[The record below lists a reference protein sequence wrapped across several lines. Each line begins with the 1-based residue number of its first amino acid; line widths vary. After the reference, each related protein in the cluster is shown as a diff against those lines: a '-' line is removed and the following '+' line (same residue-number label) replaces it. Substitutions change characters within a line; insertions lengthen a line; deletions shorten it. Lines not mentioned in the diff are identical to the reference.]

1 MFSMRCCFLSR
12 SLYLK
17 LPGLLLH
24 LPDVSILL
32 LLLWFPSSTAFV
44 LKLYL
49 LGACMQM
56 AAPAP
61 ANGMSAAGIFQ
72 KYVKLC
78 EETQSH
84 VRAAH
89 EQVKARTY
97 ETQQTKEGR
106 QEMKLR
112 MFIIMQ
118 VRCHAQEP
126 LT

>member
-1 MFSMRCCFLSR
+1 MSM
-12 SLYLK
+12 
-17 LPGLLLH
+17 PNAG
-24 LPDVSILL
+24 
-32 LLLWFPSSTAFV
+32 
-44 LKLYL
+44 
-49 LGACMQM
+49 
-56 AAPAP
+56 
-61 ANGMSAAGIFQ
+61 NGSSAASVFQ
-72 KYVKLC
+72 KYVTLC

-118 VRCHAQEP
+118 VRCWQA
-126 LT
+126 